1 LNAANEVAVHAFL
14 QERIGFLDIPRV
26 VGMTLDRIP
35 VRPLATLADV
45 YEVDRQAREAAS
57 QSAELASAAAD

>member
-1 LNAANEVAVHAFL
+1 
-14 QERIGFLDIPRV
+14 
-26 VGMTLDRIP
+26 MTLDRIP